1 MLNNFQFLNGKKEF
15 ESFSSACIEAEKAIE
30 ISPSNCAMSCR
41 RALELTIKWL
51 YSFDRDLKLPY
62 QDKLSSLIHAPSF
75 RNVVDEELISLMKYI
90 VKLGNASIHTNISIS
105 REEAIVSLHNL
116 YQVVAWIDYCYADE
130 YTATEFDESLVK
142 QGEEK
147 RTDKNELNT
156 LYNTLASKDK
166 EIQKIIKENEEL
178 RERLTNRRV
187 DKEREY
193 NFNVDKLSEAETRK
207 IYIDLD
213 LKLAG
218 WKLKEDVLPEYPVD
232 GMPNTSGKGSV
243 DYVMLGD
250 NGRPIA
256 LIEAKKTSYS
266 VKKGIHQAKLYAD
279 CIEKKYNQ
287 RPVIF
292 LSNGYDIELLDDY
305 NNYPSRRVY
314 GYFTKDQIQRMIDRR
329 SNRKSL
335 KAIEINDDISNRPYQ
350 KLAIHAVCNAFEEKQ
365 RKALLV
371 MATGTGKTRT
381 AISIVDVLSRNNWI
395 KNVLFLADRTALVK
409 QAKNNF
415 SKLLPNLT
423 LYNMLDKNDRKNDNP
438 ENCRMIFSTYKTMMN
453 SIDEAKTKD
462 GSKLFTPGHF
472 DLIIVDESHRS
483 IYKKFKSIFDYFDGF
498 LLGLTATPRE
508 DLDKNT
514 YEVFELENG
523 VPTYA
528 YDLDKAVKDG
538 YLVPYSTI
546 KTKTKFMEK
555 GIKYSELSEEDRSAY
570 EDTFDEDE
578 DVGEEISSAA
588 MNSWLFNIDTVD
600 KILNE
605 VMEKGLKVEGG
616 DKLGKTIVFAKN
628 HNHAEFIVERF
639 NKIYPQY
646 GSNFIA
652 LIDNYVDYADD
663 LIDRFSDAKNM
674 PQIAVSVDML
684 DTGIDIPEILN
695 LVFFKKVRS
704 KSKFWQM
711 VGRGTRL
718 CEDLLG
724 IDKDKEK
731 FLIFDYCGNFD
742 FFEANENPI
751 ESGTTV
757 SLTERIFNLKVSILK
772 ELQDL
777 KYQEEPFI
785 QHRKNLLKEVME
797 SIKSLDE
804 DSYIVNMNRKYVHK
818 YKNKEIWNDLGPLSI
833 DELKKNISPLIFN
846 LGEEESARRFDN
858 LVYTIESGVLEGLN
872 VNAQKKT
879 VIKMAEALSKK
890 GTIPQILEKK
900 DSIISAKSEDFW
912 SSAGII
918 EIDEIRNDLRGL
930 IKFLDKKERKPVY
943 TNFEDEIL
951 EVVEGEP
958 IYRTNDLTDYK
969 KKVEHYLLTHKDEIA
984 IHKLRN
990 NKKLT
995 KTDLDTLERILWNE
1009 LGSKSDY
1016 ENEFGDTP
1024 VMKLVRHIIG
1034 LDVKAAQEA
1043 FSEFLS
1049 DNSLDYYQ
1057 MRFIN
1062 MIVEHITINGFIED
1076 KKVLTEDPFISVGR
1090 IVDLFEMSDIVK
1102 IRNIID
1108 EINDNVESVI

>member
-1 MLNNFQFLNGKKEF
+1 M
-15 ESFSSACIEAEKAIE
+15 
-30 ISPSNCAMSCR
+30 P
-41 RALELTIKWL
+41 
-51 YSFDRDLKLPY
+51 
-62 QDKLSSLIHAPSF
+62 
-75 RNVVDEELISLMKYI
+75 
-90 VKLGNASIHTNISIS
+90 
-105 REEAIVSLHNL
+105 RE
-116 YQVVAWIDYCYADE
+116 
-130 YTATEFDESLVK
+130 
-142 QGEEK
+142 
-147 RTDKNELNT
+147 
-156 LYNTLASKDK
+156 
-166 EIQKIIKENEEL
+166 
-178 RERLTNRRV
+178 
-187 DKEREY
+187 
-193 NFNVDKLSEAETRK
+193 
-207 IYIDLD
+207 
-213 LKLAG
+213 
-218 WKLKEDVLPEYPVD
+218 
-232 GMPNTSGKGSV
+232 
-243 DYVMLGD
+243 
-250 NGRPIA
+250 
-256 LIEAKKTSYS
+256 
-266 VKKGIHQAKLYAD
+266 
-279 CIEKKYNQ
+279 KYNQ
-287 RPVIF
+287 RPIIF
-292 LSNGYDIELLDDY
+292 YTNGFETFICDDY
-305 NNYPSRRVY
+305 SERRVHGFY
-314 GYFTKDQIQRMIDRR
+314 KKSELQLMIDRR
-329 SNRKSL
+329 ITRKSL
-335 KAIEINDDISNRPYQ
+335 NNIKINDDISNRYYQ
-350 KLAIHAVCNAFEEKQ
+350 KEAITSVCEAFENKQ

-371 MATGTGKTRT
+371 CATGTGKTRT
-381 AISIVDVLSRNNWI
+381 AISIVDVLSRHNYV
-395 KNVLFLADRTALVK
+395 KNVLFLADRKALVK

-415 SKLLPNLT
+415 SKLLPNLA
-423 LYNMLDKNDRKNDNP
+423 LCNLLDSKDNP
-438 ENCRMIFSTYKTMMN
+438 EEARMIFSTYPTMMN
-453 SIDEAKTKD
+453 AIDDTKSKD
-462 GSKLFTPGHF
+462 GKRLFTPGHF
-472 DLIIVDESHRS
+472 DLIIIDESHRS
-483 IYKKFKSIFDYFDGF
+483 VYKKYKSIFDYFDSY
-498 LLGLTATPRE
+498 LIGLTATPKDE
-508 DLDKNT
+508 IDKNT
-514 YEVFELENG
+514 YSIFDLENG

-528 YDLDKAVKDG
+528 YDYDKAVEDG
-538 YLVPYSTI
+538 YLVDYTTI
-546 KTKTKFMEK
+546 EVKTKVMED
-555 GIKYSELSEEDRSAY
+555 GIKYDDLSEE
-570 EDTFDEDE
+570 EKLEFEETFNDDENIDDE
-578 DVGEEISSAA
+578 IGNAA
-588 MNSWLFNIDTVD
+588 VNEWLFNAETIDLV
-600 KILNE
+600 LNKLMNE
-605 VMEKGLKVEGG
+605 GLKVEGQE
-616 DKLGKTIVFAKN
+616 KIGKTIIFAKN
-628 HNHAEFIVERF
+628 TRHAEFIVERF

-646 GSNFIA
+646 GSDFIA

-663 LIDRFSDAKNM
+663 LIDRFSDAKKM

-777 KYQEEPFI
+777 KYQEDPFI
-785 QHRKNLLKEVME
+785 QHRKNLLNEVMGA
-797 SIKSLDE
+797 IKSLDE

-872 VNAQKKT
+872 VNSQKKT

-958 IYRTNDLTDYK
+958 IYGTNDLTDYK

-1057 MRFIN
+1057 TRFIN

>member
-1 MLNNFQFLNGKKEF
+1 MLNNFEFLKGKKEF
-15 ESFSSACIEAEKAIE
+15 ESFSRACIEAEEAIS

-41 RALELTIKWL
+41 RALELSIKWL

-62 QDKLSSLIHAPSF
+62 QDKLSSLIHAHSF
-75 RNVVDEELISLMKYI
+75 RHVVDEELISLMKYI
-90 VKLGNASIHTNISIS
+90 VKLGNASIHTNINIS
-105 REEAIVSLHNL
+105 REEAIISLHNL
-116 YQVVAWIDYCYADE
+116 YQVVAWIDYCYAEE

-142 QGEEK
+142 RGEDK
-147 RTDKNELNT
+147 RTDKDELND
-156 LYNTLASKDK
+156 LYNNLASKDK
-166 EIQKIIKENEEL
+166 EIEKIIKENKKL
-178 RERLTNRRV
+178 REKLTNRRV
-187 DKEREY
+187 EKEQEY
-193 NFNVDKLSEAETRK
+193 NFNVDKLSEADTRK

-218 WKLKEDVLPEYPVD
+218 WKLKDDVIPEYPVE
-232 GMPNTSGKGSV
+232 GMPSASGKGKV
-243 DYVMLGD
+243 DYVIVGD
-250 NGRPIA
+250 NGKPIA
-256 LIEAKKTSYS
+256 LIEAKKTSHS

-279 CIEKKYNQ
+279 CLEKKYKQ
-287 RPVIF
+287 RPIIF

-305 NNYPSRRVY
+305 NNYPSRRIY
-314 GYFTKDQIQRMIDRR
+314 GYFTKDQVQRLIDRR
-329 SNRKSL
+329 SNKKSL
-335 KAIEINDDISNRPYQ
+335 KSIEINDDISNRPYQ
-350 KLAIHAVCNAFEEKQ
+350 KLAIHSVCNALENKQ
-365 RKALLV
+365 MKALLV

-381 AISIVDVLSRNNWI
+381 AISIVDVLSRHNWI

-423 LYNMLDKNDRKNDNP
+423 LYNMLDKNDRKKDNP

-462 GSKLFTPGHF
+462 GKKLFTPGHF

-483 IYKKFKSIFDYFDGF
+483 IYKKYKTIFDYFDGF

-514 YEVFELENG
+514 YDVFELENG

-528 YDLDKAVKDG
+528 YDLKKAVNEG

-546 KTKTKFMEK
+546 ETNTKFMDD
-555 GIKYSELSEEDRSAY
+555 GIKYDELSDEDKEAY
-570 EDTFDEDE
+570 EDTFDDDE
-578 DVGEEISSAA
+578 DVGDEISSSA
-588 MNSWLFNIDTVD
+588 MNSWLFNIDTVN
-600 KILNE
+600 KVLHQL
-605 VMEKGLKVEGG
+605 MENGLKVEGG
-616 DKLGKTIVFAKN
+616 DKLGKTIIFAKN
-628 HNHAEFIVERF
+628 HNHAEFIVDRF

-646 GSNFIA
+646 GSDFIA
-652 LIDNYVDYADD
+652 LIDNYVDYADN
-663 LIDRFSDAKNM
+663 LIDRFSEAKNM

-724 IDKDKEK
+724 IDQDKEK
-731 FLIFDYCGNFD
+731 FLIFDWCKNFK
-742 FFEANENPI
+742 FFRANENNI
-751 ESGTTV
+751 ESGSSV
-757 SLTERIFNLKVSILK
+757 SLTERVFNLKVSILK
-772 ELQDL
+772 ELQEL
-777 KYQEEPFI
+777 KYQEEPYI
-785 QHRKNLLKEVME
+785 GYRKNLLNEVMG
-797 SIKSLDE
+797 SINSLDE
-804 DSYIVNMNRKYVHK
+804 DSYVVNMNRKYVHK
-818 YKNKEIWNDLGPLSI
+818 YKNKDTWNDLGPLSI

-858 LVYTIESGVLEGLN
+858 LVYTIESGILEGLN
-872 VNAQKKT
+872 VNSQKKT

-900 DSIISAKSEDFW
+900 ESIMTARSEEFW
-912 SSAGII
+912 SSAGIV
-918 EIDEIRNDLRGL
+918 EIDKIRNDLRNL
-930 IKFLDKKERKPVY
+930 VKFLDKKERKPAY
-943 TNFEDEIL
+943 TNFEDEVL
-951 EVVEGEP
+951 EVVEGEA
-958 IYRTNDLTDYK
+958 IYGASDLTDYK

-984 IHKLRN
+984 VYKLRN
-990 NKKLT
+990 NKKLA
-995 KTDLDTLERILWNE
+995 KSDLETLEKIMWNE

-1016 ENEFGDTP
+1016 ESEFGDRP
-1024 VMKLVRHIIG
+1024 VMKLVRNIVG

-1043 FSEFLS
+1043 FGEFLS

-1076 KKVLTEDPFISVGR
+1076 KIVLTEEPFISVGR

-1102 IRNIID
+1102 IRSIID
-1108 EINDNVESVI
+1108 EINDNVESII